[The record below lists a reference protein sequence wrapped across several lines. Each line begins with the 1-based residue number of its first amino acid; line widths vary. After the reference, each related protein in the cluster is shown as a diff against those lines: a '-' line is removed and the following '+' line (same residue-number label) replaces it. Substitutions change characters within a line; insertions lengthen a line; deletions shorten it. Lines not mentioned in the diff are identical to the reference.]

1 MKFENAQHL
10 SMEQFEKICDLKFS
24 QTAYGKSPIISD
36 QRNEIKPAV
45 ICHVYTYMCAMRLP
59 HVNQVMYLTKGPS
72 LRGRNSDWT
81 VGDKSYF

>member
-24 QTAYGKSPIISD
+24 QAAYSKSPIISD

-45 ICHVYTYMCAMRLP
+45 ICHVYTYMCAMSP
-59 HVNQVMYLTKGPS
+59 CVAATCQSSYVFNQRTFAAGKE
-72 LRGRNSDWT
+72 
-81 VGDKSYF
+81 